1 MRVRKIVEVVW
12 SVDREPLL
20 FVRGDVRVESNRSRE
35 ICRLVAPCFLLT
47 RWHVGCACVRVSA
60 PCIDQVVPVIG
71 SNTTERW
78 YAQKRLSFCTV
89 SGVMF

>member
-20 FVRGDVRVESNRSRE
+20 FVRGDVRVESNRSRDMSTSSP
-35 ICRLVAPCFLLT
+35 LFLLT